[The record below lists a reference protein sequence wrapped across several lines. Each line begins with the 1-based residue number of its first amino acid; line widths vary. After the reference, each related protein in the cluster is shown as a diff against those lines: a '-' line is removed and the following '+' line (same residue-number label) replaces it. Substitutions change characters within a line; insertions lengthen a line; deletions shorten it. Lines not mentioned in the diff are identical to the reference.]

1 MVCYDYSII
10 NYNVYMKSGEKIKF
24 IHSIL
29 AWSVIAQN
37 LNNNDLM
44 KWKIS
49 CPISL
54 AFTMILSTCIIIKF
68 RLAVFCTLLTVC
80 LCLECYIVEP
90 EELAFA
96 ISIYMR
102 IILYF
107 SAHDSTD
114 LPGRKMFKYN

>member
-44 KWKIS
+44 K
-49 CPISL
+49 
-54 AFTMILSTCIIIKF
+54 
-68 RLAVFCTLLTVC
+68 
-80 LCLECYIVEP
+80 
-90 EELAFA
+90 
-96 ISIYMR
+96 
-102 IILYF
+102 
-107 SAHDSTD
+107 
-114 LPGRKMFKYN
+114 